1 MSLLDFGFSPQFGR
15 NITYVF
21 SGAKE
26 LAKEGFSKKEVD
38 SKPSYRLVATVIIT
52 AKMVYKR
59 LSLLVLLIMLTAGTW
74 YIHYV
79 TDGFSQ
85 VPNTLLI
92 WIIYSLSVYFNIY
105 FNYYSSL
112 LTGRGLIKEN
122 SISIILSKLSY
133 IMITLGMI
141 FMNCGLLSIVVANFI
156 SPFIQRFYAYK
167 MFYGRGLKS
176 YYLLILKR
184 MKYRKHSLLLGIAQ
198 RNLVLRLLVH
208 TLSIK

>member
-1 MSLLDFGFSPQFGR
+1 MPNKESISVGKSDIIWSYIAKFLGIASGLLVLPFILNRLTAEEMGLNYLMLTIGSMVSLLDFGFSPQFGR

-122 SISIILSKLSY
+122 SISIILS
-133 IMITLGMI
+133 
-141 FMNCGLLSIVVANFI
+141 
-156 SPFIQRFYAYK
+156 
-167 MFYGRGLKS
+167 
-176 YYLLILKR
+176 YL
-184 MKYRKHSLLLGIAQ
+184 
-198 RNLVLRLLVH
+198 
-208 TLSIK
+208 